1 MTLHADSDHPP
12 ATAPY
17 KAGSEVAVFFD
28 ASELPEDLIA
38 REGKVLS
45 AITAAFDV
53 WTTHTDIE
61 FVQVA
66 DAELAQVRVGFSDTT
81 KANEFAFDGAGG
93 LLAQAT
99 TGSLVFDASEKWT
112 LPGDPPIE
120 TDGFWD
126 RVSFDLYTVAVHEI
140 GHVLGMPHSHDAAD
154 VMSPFY
160 LEGRATLSPA
170 DIAAVKALVG
180 NE

>member
-1 MTLHADSDHPP
+1 M
-12 ATAPY
+12 
-17 KAGSEVAVFFD
+17 
-28 ASELPEDLIA
+28 
-38 REGKVLS
+38 
-45 AITAAFDV
+45 
-53 WTTHTDIE
+53 
-61 FVQVA
+61 
-66 DAELAQVRVGFSDTT
+66 RVGFSDTT

-160 LEGRATLSPA
+160 LEGRAKLSPA

>member
-66 DAELAQVRVGFSDTT
+66 DAELVLHLALGHVGQHAAVHLFGHQLCQVDVDAQM
-81 KANEFAFDGAGG
+81 ANEQHHIVRCQLF
-93 LLAQAT
+93 
-99 TGSLVFDASEKWT
+99 
-112 LPGDPPIE
+112 
-120 TDGFWD
+120 
-126 RVSFDLYTVAVHEI
+126 
-140 GHVLGMPHSHDAAD
+140 
-154 VMSPFY
+154 
-160 LEGRATLSPA
+160 
-170 DIAAVKALVG
+170 
-180 NE
+180 